1 MTQPPD
7 HHPHAAFASR
17 DFRLFFAMRLTNNLG
32 TNVMMPTLGW
42 QVYALTHNPVSLGLI
57 GMAVFIPVLVSTLP
71 SGQAA
76 DRLERKALYQ
86 FWQCILALCA
96 AGVGVLT
103 LAGATSP
110 YAFYAVAA
118 LFGVAKTF
126 SMPAATAWMPHL
138 VPREH
143 YPNAVAWT
151 SSIFQTTNVV
161 GPALVGLML
170 YVSGEV
176 SAYALAAACYLG
188 SFGFA
193 TLIRTRSRGNDLAGR
208 RLAHLFSGLSYVFRS
223 PLIFGATTLDL
234 FALLLGGA
242 TAMLPVYAHEVLHV
256 GEAGFG
262 LLRSAPAVGAASTA
276 MFLAHRP
283 LRRRVGTWMFASVV
297 VYGLAIIA
305 FGGSRLLPLSIAA
318 LVVLGSAEMLGA
330 FVRQTLVQLSADDDM
345 RGRVTSVNM
354 LFVSTRNELGDVQS
368 GFTAA
373 LIGVVPAVVLGGAGT
388 ILIAALWARL
398 FPALRRADRFDD
410 IAPAAVQSALPARSP
425 LKESLVN

>member
-1 MTQPPD
+1 MTQTAD

-17 DFRLFFAMRLTNNLG
+17 DFRMFFLMRITNNLG

-42 QVYALTHNPVSLGLI
+42 QIYALTRDPLALGMI
-57 GMAVFIPVLVSTLP
+57 GMAVFVPVVLSTLP

-76 DRLERKALYQ
+76 DRLERRGLYR
-86 FWQCILALCA
+86 FWQCVLALA
-96 AGVGVLT
+96 SASFAVLT
-103 LAGATSP
+103 LAGVTAP
-110 YAFYAVAA
+110 YAFYAAAA

-138 VPREH
+138 VPRAH
-143 YPNAVAWT
+143 YPSAVAWT

-170 YVSGEV
+170 YAFGEAW
-176 SAYALAAACYLG
+176 AYALSAACYLG

-193 TLIRTRSRGNDLAGR
+193 TLIRTRSRGTDTATRG
-208 RLAHLFSGLSYVFRS
+208 LAHLFSGLGYIVRS
-223 PLIFGATTLDL
+223 RLILGATTLDL

-262 LLRSAPAVGAASTA
+262 LLRSAPALGAASTA
-276 MFLAHRP
+276 LYLAHRP
-283 LRRRVGTWMFASVV
+283 LRSKVGTWLFASIVL
-297 VYGLAIIA
+297 YGAAIMA
-305 FGGSRLLPLSIAA
+305 FGLSKALPLSLAA

-330 FVRQTLVQLSADDDM
+330 FVRQTLVQLSAEDDM

-368 GFTAA
+368 GLAAA

-388 ILIAALWARL
+388 ILVAALWTRL
-398 FPALRRADRFDD
+398 FPELRAVDRFDD
-410 IAPAAVQSALPARSP
+410 VAPEQIETASA
-425 LKESLVN
+425 KESLLTG